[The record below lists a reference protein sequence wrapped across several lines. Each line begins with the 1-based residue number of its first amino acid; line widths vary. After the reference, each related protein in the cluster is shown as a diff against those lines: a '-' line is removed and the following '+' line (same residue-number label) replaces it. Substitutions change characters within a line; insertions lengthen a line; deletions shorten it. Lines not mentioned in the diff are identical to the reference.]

1 MPHPLLDV
9 RRFGQS
15 IWYDNIRRSLITSG
29 ELARMVAED
38 GLLGVT
44 SNPSIFEKAIH
55 SDTDYDTA
63 FERLV
68 AAGVGDAKELYER
81 IAVEDIQMAADV
93 LRPAFERTQGRD
105 GFVSLEV
112 SPYLAH
118 DTAATIEEALRLH
131 AAVSRP
137 NVMIK
142 VPATPEGMPAVSAL
156 IGRGVNVNVTLLF
169 GLDAYEATVRAY
181 LEGLERLAAGGGDLA
196 CVASVARFFV
206 SRIDTQVDQRL
217 EARLSGTS
225 NALERARLEGLRGKV
240 AIANARLAYARYREW
255 LSGERWKAL
264 AARGARPQRLL
275 WASTSTKNPAYP
287 KTLYVDELIG
297 ADTVNTI
304 PAETLDEFR
313 KTGRARES
321 LTGGSDARLEEGRHT
336 LATLEEVG
344 ISLREVTDFLVADG
358 VAKFAEAFDGLLG
371 AVARKRETLLGG
383 PGGRLDG
390 QEAALGGARAAVET
404 VLEDWR
410 RGGKVRRLWAGDAS
424 LWTGGDEG
432 RWLGWLRVV
441 EEGLGGAARL
451 AALGQEARREGFR
464 HLVLLG
470 MGGSSLCPDVLRQTF
485 GVIEGHP
492 ELRVL
497 DSTVPAQVK
506 RVADAVDPAHT
517 LFVVASKSGS
527 TVEPN
532 VMKALFFERV
542 SQAVGA
548 ERAGRHFVAITDPG
562 TRMEQVAL
570 SEGFRH
576 VVYGDPTI
584 GGRFS
589 ALSPFGMAPAAWM
602 GLDPRD
608 WLERAREMVRSC
620 GAFVPPAANPG
631 VALGA
636 TMGTL
641 ASQGRD
647 KLTFVLSPGIASLG
661 GWLEQLVAESTGKQ
675 GRGIVPVD
683 GEALGSPSV
692 YGADRA
698 FVYLRLSGAASAA
711 QDAGVRALE
720 EAGHPVVRIE
730 VADARNL
737 GQEFFRFEIATAV
750 AGALLGIDAFDQPDV
765 EAAKVA
771 ARRLTAEYEETGR
784 LQPETPLLELVG
796 LRLFAS
802 PRERERLAAGAAQG
816 LPGVLAAHLALLA
829 PGDYFALNAFVER
842 CEAHDVELQR
852 MRHAVRDA
860 KRVATTLGYGPR
872 FLHSTGQLHKG
883 GPPSGVFLQITADD
897 AEDVAIPGQR
907 TSFGVLAQAQARGDF
922 DVLVERGRRIL
933 RVHLGS
939 DVPAGLG
946 RLRAGLERAL
956 G

>member
-1 MPHPLLDV
+1 VPHPLLDV

-29 ELARMVAED
+29 ELARMVAND

-44 SNPSIFEKAIH
+44 SNPSIFEKAIT
-55 SDTDYDTA
+55 SDTDYDEA

-68 AAGVGDAKELYER
+68 ASGVGDAKELYER

-93 LRPAFERTQGRD
+93 LRPAFERSEGCD

-118 DTAATIEEALRLH
+118 DTAATIDEGLRLH

-142 VPATPEGMPAVSAL
+142 VPATPEGMPAISAL
-156 IGRGVNVNVTLLF
+156 IARGVNVNVTLLF
-169 GLDAYEATVRAY
+169 GLEAYQAAARAY
-181 LEGLERLAAGGGDLA
+181 LEGLERLTAAGGDPA
-196 CVASVARFFV
+196 RVASVASFFV
-206 SRIDTQVDQRL
+206 SRIDTRVDQRL
-217 EARLSGTS
+217 EERLSQAGS
-225 NALERARLEGLRGKV
+225 ALERARLEGLRGKV
-240 AIANARLAYARYREW
+240 AIASARLAYERYRE
-255 LSGERWKAL
+255 LLAGPRWKAL

-297 ADTVNTI
+297 ADTVNTV
-304 PAETLDEFR
+304 PAETLEEFK
-313 KTGRARES
+313 KTGRPRES
-321 LTGGSDARLEEGRHT
+321 LTGGSDARLEEARRT
-336 LATLEEVG
+336 LATLDAVG
-344 ISLREVTDFLVADG
+344 ISLRDVTDFLLADG
-358 VAKFAEAFDGLLG
+358 VAKFAAAFDDLLA
-371 AVARKRETLLGG
+371 AVARKRAALLGA
-383 PGGRLDG
+383 RLDG
-390 QEAALGGARAAVET
+390 QTAGLGAAGEAVEAA
-404 VLEDWR
+404 LEDWR
-410 RGGKVRRLWAGDAS
+410 RGGKVRRLWAGDAT

-441 EEGLGGAARL
+441 DEGLAGVQRL
-451 AALGQEARREGFR
+451 AALAEEVRREGFR
-464 HLVLLG
+464 HVVLLG
-470 MGGSSLCPDVLRQTF
+470 MGGSSLCPDVLRRTF
-485 GVIEGHP
+485 GVIDGHP

-497 DSTVPAQVK
+497 DSTVPEQVK
-506 RVADAVDPAHT
+506 RVADAVDPARA

-527 TVEPN
+527 TIEPE
-532 VMKALFFERV
+532 VMRAFFFDRV
-542 SQAVGA
+542 SRAVGA
-548 ERAGRHFVAITDPG
+548 ARAGRHFLAITDPG
-562 TRMEQVAL
+562 TQLDQLAREQ
-570 SEGFRH
+570 GFRA

-589 ALSPFGMAPAAWM
+589 ALSVFGLAPAALL

-636 TMGTL
+636 ILGSL
-641 ASQGRD
+641 ARQGRD
-647 KLTFVLSPGIASLG
+647 KLTFVASPGIAALG
-661 GWLEQLVAESTGKQ
+661 GWLEQLVAESTGKR

-683 GEALGSPSV
+683 GETLGSPSV
-692 YGADRA
+692 YADDRI
-698 FVYLRLSGAASAA
+698 FVYLRLSGGASAT
-711 QDAGVRALE
+711 QDAGVSALE
-720 EAGHPVVRIE
+720 AAGHPVARIE

-765 EAAKVA
+765 EAAKRA
-771 ARRLTAEYEETGR
+771 ARRLTAAYEETGR
-784 LQPETPLLELVG
+784 LEPESPLLELDG
-796 LRLFAS
+796 LRLFAA
-802 PRERERLAAGAAQG
+802 PDARAGLEAAAARG
-816 LPGVLAAHLALLA
+816 LPGVLAAHLALLRA
-829 PGDYFALNAFVER
+829 GDYFALNAFVER
-842 CEAHDVELQR
+842 CDAHDAELQR

-860 KRVATTLGYGPR
+860 RRVATTLGYGPR

-883 GPPSGVFLQITADD
+883 GPPSGVLLQITADP
-897 AEDVAIPGQR
+897 AEDVAIPGRR
-907 TSFGVLAQAQARGDF
+907 TSFGVLALAQARADF
-922 DVLVERGRRIL
+922 DVLVERGRRVL

-939 DVPAGLG
+939 DVPAGLA
-946 RLRAGLERAL
+946 RLRAALERAL

>member
-1 MPHPLLDV
+1 MAHPLLDV

-15 IWYDNIRRSLITSG
+15 IWYDNIRRSLIASG
-29 ELARMVAED
+29 ELARMVADD

-44 SNPSIFEKAIH
+44 SNPSIFEKAIT
-55 SDTDYDTA
+55 SDTDYDDA

-93 LRPAFERTQGRD
+93 LRPAFERTQGCD

-118 DTAATIEEALRLH
+118 DTAATIEEGLRLH

-142 VPATPEGMPAVSAL
+142 VPATPEGMPAITAL
-156 IGRGVNVNVTLLF
+156 IARGVNVNVTLLF
-169 GLDAYEATVRAY
+169 GLDAYESAAGAY
-181 LEGLERLAAGGGDLA
+181 LEGLERRAAQRGDLA
-196 CVASVARFFV
+196 RLASVASFFV
-206 SRIDTQVDQRL
+206 SRIDTQVDRTL
-217 EARLSGTS
+217 EERVAKTGD
-225 NALERARLEGLRGKV
+225 AVMRARLEGLRGKV
-240 AIANARLAYARYREW
+240 AIANARLAYARYRDI

-297 ADTVNTI
+297 ADTVNTV
-304 PAETLDEFR
+304 PAETLEEFK
-313 KTGRARES
+313 KTGQARES
-321 LTGGSDARLEEGRHT
+321 LTGGSVARLEEARRT
-336 LATLEEVG
+336 LTTLGEVG

-358 VAKFAEAFDGLLG
+358 VVKFAAAFDELLAAVAHKRTALLGTRLDTQTASLGAAAG
-371 AVARKRETLLGG
+371 AVAAEL
-383 PGGRLDG
+383 
-390 QEAALGGARAAVET
+390 EA
-404 VLEDWR
+404 WR
-410 RGGKVRRLWAGDAS
+410 RSGKVRRLWAGDAS

-432 RWLGWLRVV
+432 RWLGWMRVV
-441 EEGLGGAARL
+441 EEGLAGAQRL
-451 AALGQEARREGFR
+451 TALGEEIRHEGFR
-464 HLVLLG
+464 HVLLLG

-485 GVIEGHP
+485 GVLDGHA

-506 RVADAVDPAHT
+506 RMADAVDPART

-527 TVEPN
+527 TIESN
-532 VMKALFFERV
+532 VMKGLFFDRV
-542 SQAVGA
+542 SRAVGA
-548 ERAGRHFVAITDPG
+548 GRVGRHFVAITDPG
-562 TRMEQVAL
+562 TRMDQIARD
-570 SEGFRH
+570 EGFRR
-576 VVYGDPTI
+576 VVHGDPTI

-589 ALSPFGMAPAAWM
+589 ALSVFGMTPAALL
-602 GLDPRD
+602 GLDPHD

-636 TMGTL
+636 ILGTL
-641 ASQGRD
+641 ARQGRD

-661 GWLEQLVAESTGKQ
+661 GWLEQLVAESTGKG

-683 GEALGSPSV
+683 GEALGPPAA
-692 YGADRA
+692 YGSDRL
-698 FVYLRLSGAASAA
+698 FVYLRLAGGVSAA
-711 QDAGVRALE
+711 QDAAVGALE
-720 EAGHPVVRIE
+720 GAGHPVVRIE
-730 VADARNL
+730 VTDARNL

-765 EAAKVA
+765 EAAKQA
-771 ARRLTAEYEETGR
+771 ARRLTAAYEETGR
-784 LQPETPLLELVG
+784 LEPETPLLELEG
-796 LRLFAS
+796 LGLFAA
-802 PRERERLAAGAAQG
+802 PDERERLESAAPRG
-816 LPGVLAAHLALLA
+816 LEGVLAAHLSLLA
-829 PGDYFALNAFVER
+829 AGDYFALNAFVER
-842 CEAHDVELQR
+842 CAAHDAELQR
-852 MRHAVRDA
+852 VRLVVRDT

-907 TSFGVLAQAQARGDF
+907 TSFGVLARAQAQGDF

-946 RLRAGLERAL
+946 RLRAGIERAL

>member
-1 MPHPLLDV
+1 MSHPLLDV
-9 RRFGQS
+9 QRFGQS
-15 IWYDNIRRSLITSG
+15 IWYDNIRRSLIRSG

-44 SNPSIFEKAIH
+44 SNPSIFEKAIT
-55 SDTDYDTA
+55 SDTDYDAA
-63 FERLV
+63 FEQLV

-131 AAVSRP
+131 ALVSRP

-142 VPATPEGMPAVSAL
+142 VPATPEGVPAIVEL

-169 GLDAYEATVRAY
+169 GLDAYEATAQAY
-181 LEGLERLAAGGGDLA
+181 LQGLERLAAGGGDLA
-196 CVASVARFFV
+196 RVASVASFFV
-206 SRIDTQVDQRL
+206 SRIDTRVDQKLEERL
-217 EARLSGTS
+217 AKTS
-225 NALERARLEGLRGKV
+225 DALVRARIEGLRGKI
-240 AIANARLAYARYREW
+240 AIANARLAYARYRE
-255 LSGERWKAL
+255 LFSGGRWQAL
-264 AARGARPQRLL
+264 AARGARPQRVL

-304 PAETLDEFR
+304 PGETFEEFK
-313 KTGRARES
+313 KTGRPRES
-321 LTGGSDARLEEGRHT
+321 LTGGSGARLDEARRT
-336 LATLEEVG
+336 LATLDGVG

-358 VAKFAEAFDGLLG
+358 VDKFAEAFDGLLA
-371 AVARKRETLLGG
+371 AVARKREALLA
-383 PGGRLDG
+383 GRLDG
-390 QEAALGGARAAVET
+390 QEAALGAARAEVDAV
-404 VLEDWR
+404 LDDWR

-441 EEGLGGAARL
+441 EAGLGRAPEL
-451 AALGQEARREGFR
+451 ASLGEEVRRAGF
-464 HLVLLG
+464 HHVVLLG

-485 GVIEGHP
+485 GTIDGHP
-492 ELRVL
+492 ELHVL

-506 RVADAVDPAHT
+506 RVADAADPAHT

-527 TVEPN
+527 TIEPN
-532 VMKALFFERV
+532 AMKAFFFGRV
-542 SQAVGA
+542 SRAVGA
-548 ERAGRHFVAITDPG
+548 GRAGEHFLAITDPG
-562 TRMEQVAL
+562 TRMDEVAR
-570 SEGFRH
+570 SDGFRH

-589 ALSPFGMAPAAWM
+589 ALSPFGMVPAALM

-608 WLERAREMVRSC
+608 WLERAREMTRSC
-620 GAFVPPAANPG
+620 GEFVPPAANPG

-636 TMGTL
+636 ILGTL
-641 ASQGRD
+641 ARGGRD
-647 KLTFVLSPGIASLG
+647 KLTLVLSPGIASLG
-661 GWLEQLVAESTGKQ
+661 GWLEQLVAESTGKH
-675 GRGIVPVD
+675 GMGIVPVD
-683 GEALGSPSV
+683 GEALGPPAV
-692 YGADRA
+692 YGADRV
-698 FVYLRLSGAASAA
+698 FVYLRLASGASAA
-711 QDAGVRALE
+711 QEAGLRALE
-720 EAGHPVVRIE
+720 AAGHPVVRIA

-771 ARRLTAEYEETGR
+771 ARRLTAAYEESG
-784 LQPETPLLELVG
+784 LLEPETPFLELEG
-796 LRLFAS
+796 LRLFAA
-802 PRERERLAAGAAQG
+802 PREREALAAGAKQG
-816 LPGVLAAHLALLA
+816 LPGALAALFALLG
-829 PGDYFALNAFVER
+829 PGDYFALNAFLER
-842 CEAHDVELQR
+842 CDTHEVELQR
-852 MRHAVRDA
+852 LRHAVRDVR
-860 KRVATTLGYGPR
+860 RVATTLGYGPR

-883 GPPSGVFLQITADD
+883 GPGSGVFLQITADD

-907 TSFGVLAQAQARGDF
+907 TSFGVLARAQARGDF

-939 DVPAGLG
+939 DVAAGVV
-946 RLRAGLERAL
+946 RLRAAAEKAL
-956 G
+956 GRA